1 VKFREPPRLATWILR
16 IFSRHPDN
24 EAILGDLCER
34 YQVRPSSIWY
44 WRQTFIEIV
53 STLMRKDAIFR
64 IAMWATAGFM
74 VSAGTGLYFASAD
87 KAKPIEP
94 IVYAFF
100 RLTQPVAAITV
111 SYFDFPRGLTWIV
124 VENAATYAL
133 LGLIVETIR
142 RHYRPLQIS
151 K

>member
-1 VKFREPPRLATWILR
+1 
-16 IFSRHPDN
+16 
-24 EAILGDLCER
+24 
-34 YQVRPSSIWY
+34 
-44 WRQTFIEIV
+44 
-53 STLMRKDAIFR
+53 MRKDAIFR
-64 IAMWATAGFM
+64 IAMWATSGFM

-133 LGLIVETIR
+133 LGLTVETIR